1 MTAAPCSLLLTPAN
15 RQTFDTCIALTLQMI
30 AAVEFTPALS
40 QDRPTREMLLC
51 FAEQVD
57 RNAQDIATMAGYGG
71 TDVRAT
77 GQDVYNRLT
86 ASRDKPL
93 EVAYHGVHSAAFL
106 GLEQGVTTATML
118 ASVAC
123 ALRVLAERQGRL
135 SN

>member
-15 RQTFDTCIALTLQMI
+15 RQTFETCIAITLQMV

-40 QDRPTREMLLC
+40 QDRPTRELLLSC
-51 FAEQVD
+51 AEQVD
-57 RNAQDIATMAGYGG
+57 RNAQDIATMSGHGG

-77 GQDVYNRLT
+77 GQDIYSKLT

-93 EVAYHGVHSAAFL
+93 EVAYHGLHSAAFL
-106 GLEQGVTTATML
+106 GLEHGVITATML